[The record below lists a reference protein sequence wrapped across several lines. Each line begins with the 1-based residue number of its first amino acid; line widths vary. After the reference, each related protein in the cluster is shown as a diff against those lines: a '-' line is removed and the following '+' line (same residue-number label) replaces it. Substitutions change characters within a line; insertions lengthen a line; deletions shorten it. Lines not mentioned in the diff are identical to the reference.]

1 MKREIPLIPIVAS
14 VLLCN
19 LSAAPQITLDSNNSR
34 KDIQILPF
42 VKEFQTVK
50 FKAGTS
56 AIPNELSA
64 INKINSFSIL
74 GTKRI
79 DTKSVTGQLAGHF
92 GKLVLLPITQTTSG
106 TLQVKVPSVYDSTY
120 YGIVLDI
127 GGDVL
132 KSIEIPLETGNHY
145 QWRLDIKES
154 EISLKVTN
162 GDKIIGSIEASRS
175 SVTAFG
181 FWATVRYPQRS
192 KADITVEIPQVKAE
206 QGAAAN
212 P

>member
-1 MKREIPLIPIVAS
+1 MNRGIPLALIVAS

-19 LSAAPQITLDSNNSR
+19 LSAAPQIQLAPNNSQ
-34 KDIQILPF
+34 KAVQILPF

-56 AIPNELSA
+56 TVPNELSV
-64 INKINSFSIL
+64 INKINSINIL

-79 DTKSVTGQLAGHF
+79 DTKSITGQLAGHF
-92 GKLVLLPITQTTSG
+92 GKLVLLPVTQTISG
-106 TLQVKVPSVYDSTY
+106 TLQVKIPSVYDSTY
-120 YGIVLDI
+120 YGIVLDV

-132 KSIEIPLETGNHY
+132 KSIEIPLETGINY
-145 QWRLDIKES
+145 LWTLDITES

-162 GDKIIGSIEASRS
+162 GDKIIGSIEASKS

-181 FWATVRYPQRS
+181 FWATVRYPKRS
-192 KADITVEIPQVKAE
+192 KADITVDIPQVK
-206 QGAAAN
+206 
-212 P
+212 